1 MRVVVTG
8 ATGLI
13 GGALAASLAAAGHR
27 VDRVSRRPA
36 APGST
41 DIQWD
46 PEHDRLDATRL
57 RGAEAVV
64 HLAGENIAARRWTP
78 AHKARVRESR
88 VRSTR
93 LLAEAVARLR
103 EPPEVLVTA
112 SGVSYYGDRK
122 DEILTEDSAPGTG
135 FLADVCQEW
144 EAAADPARAAGVRVV
159 HLRIG
164 LVLSAAGGALP
175 AMLRPFRLG
184 LGGVVGSGRQYWSWI
199 ALPDLVRAIEH
210 ALDVEALAGPVNG
223 VGPAPATNREFTRA
237 LGRVL
242 RRPTLLPLPAR
253 AVRLLFGEMGQA
265 LLLASTRVR
274 PERLEGSGFRF
285 EHAELEP
292 TLRTL
297 LRPRQDVT
305 GATT

>member
-8 ATGLI
+8 ATGLV
-13 GGALAASLAAAGHR
+13 GGALVASLLAAGHR
-27 VDRVSRRPA
+27 VDRVSRRPP

-46 PEHDRLDATRL
+46 PERDEFDASRL

-64 HLAGENIAARRWTP
+64 HLAGEPVAARRWT
-78 AHKARVRESR
+78 AEHKARVRESR
-88 VRSTR
+88 IRSTR

-112 SGVSYYGDRK
+112 SGVGYYGDRG
-122 DEILTEDSAPGTG
+122 DEVLTEDSGPGTG

-184 LGGVVGSGRQYWSWI
+184 VGGVVGSGRQYWSWI
-199 ALPDLVRAIEH
+199 ALPDLVRVVEQ
-210 ALDVEALAGPVNG
+210 ALVADTLAGPVNG
-223 VGPAPATNREFTRA
+223 VAPTPATNREFTKA

-242 RRPTLLPLPAR
+242 RRPTLVPFPAP
-253 AVRLLFGEMGQA
+253 AVRLVLGEMGQA
-265 LLLASTRVR
+265 LLLASARVR
-274 PERLEGSGFRF
+274 PERLERSGFRYL
-285 EHAELEP
+285 HPDLEP
-292 TLRTL
+292 ALRAL
-297 LRPRQDVT
+297 LGSRA
-305 GATT
+305 G